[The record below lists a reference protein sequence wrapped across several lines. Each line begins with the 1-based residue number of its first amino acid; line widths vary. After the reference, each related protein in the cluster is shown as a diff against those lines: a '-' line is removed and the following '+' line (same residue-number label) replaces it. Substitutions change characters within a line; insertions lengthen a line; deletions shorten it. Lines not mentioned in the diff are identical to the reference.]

1 MLVQL
6 NELSRMQIDKDLLS
20 PTMICLAISV
30 EMTFLSLF
38 PFLSLTFT
46 CFLFLSLSRFPPS
59 LSSSLSTFVFPLLY
73 FSSQFVLAVVVVVN
87 LKSWEIVRIHTHTH
101 TQADSVRVM
110 S

>member
-46 CFLFLSLSRFPPS
+46 CFLFLSLSLFPLS

-73 FSSQFVLAVVVVVN
+73 FSSQFVLLVVVN

-101 TQADSVRVM
+101 TQADTVRVM